1 MRHMDTPDLIID
13 QRREK
18 LLRDYA
24 AGRVSWSTLRQNGF
38 DDYVAVLGGL
48 GALGLRPPFAPLEG
62 PNRAAR
68 ERGRALLRR
77 ALAGQVSS

>member
-13 QRREK
+13 QRREN